1 MVIFDY
7 HDKNMLIIAII
18 LVCIA
23 HFVRTLRWELFVKT
37 YEKPNTKNLLKSLS
51 IGYFINSFIPFKAG
65 DLVRAWISG
74 RKMKNGRGFALA
86 TVIVDR
92 YLDILVVGILFAL
105 FSRFDFGNADSVQFY
120 MLLAGG
126 VLVITLFVYI
136 LRGRVKKI
144 LKSMSAVF
152 NVSIEIR
159 LLRFFWSL
167 IWSFKDIFK
176 KISKT
181 RLVLETLGMW
191 ILYLASYYCF
201 AAFLSGNGSNID
213 WLDVFCMLFAKNS
226 IHVGSLGAITVTR
239 GMLNSQMIWTGIY
252 LFAPIVILF
261 VISLCLK
268 SKDNIIVNSE
278 DEYLNL
284 IPQLDEGERLN
295 FLETYFSN
303 ERREYI
309 DSYLKINQNILII
322 RDYSA
327 GSNATTMLCMN
338 NGKNFFR
345 KYAFGADGDKLYQ
358 QIEWLQK
365 FKDIIPLPQILQYQ
379 KQDNFCYYDMSY
391 DSSAV
396 GLFDYAHSMPKENAW
411 KFIRKATEC
420 LENSLYK
427 VNQRSADK
435 ATIDEYIKSKV
446 NKNVDKIMN
455 AKYLKRLM
463 EYDEIIINGR
473 RFHNLPYYLRYLKED
488 HLYDIFKNDIY
499 SEIHGDLT
507 IENIIC
513 TRNAEGE
520 DDFYIIDPNTGNVH
534 DSSNLD
540 YGKLLQSIHG
550 GYEFLMAT
558 KNVSLEKNHIN
569 FVFTKSEAYTY
580 LYNMLDKYMRENFTK
595 ERVKSIYYHEI
606 IHWLRLMPYK
616 IEKNGKRVLLFYAG
630 MLMVINDV
638 ISNFEE
644 EK

>member
-1 MVIFDY
+1 
-7 HDKNMLIIAII
+7 MLIIAIV
-18 LVCIA
+18 LVCLA
-23 HFVRTLRWELFVKT
+23 HFIRTLRWELFVKT
-37 YEKPNTKNLLKSLS
+37 YEKPNTKNLLQSLS

-92 YLDILVVGILFAL
+92 YLDILVVGILFAI
-105 FSRFDFGNADSVQFY
+105 FSAFNLDSADSVWFY
-120 MLLAGG
+120 MFLAVG
-126 VLVITLFVYI
+126 VLAVTLLVYI
-136 LRGRVKKI
+136 LRGYVKKI
-144 LKSMSAVF
+144 LKNIAGIF
-152 NVSIEIR
+152 NARIEIR

-181 RLVLETLGMW
+181 QLLLETLGMW
-191 ILYLASYYCF
+191 ILYLTSYYCF
-201 AAFLSGNGSNID
+201 AAFLSHQGSNMN
-213 WLDVFCMLFAKNS
+213 WLDVFYMLFTKNS
-226 IHVGSLGAITVTR
+226 IHVGSLGAITVTQ
-239 GMLNSQMIWTGIY
+239 GMLNTQMIWTGIY

-268 SKDNIIVNSE
+268 SKNDGSVDSE
-278 DEYLNL
+278 ESYLNL
-284 IPQLDEGERLN
+284 IPQLDEDERRN

-309 DSYLKINQNILII
+309 ESYLKINQNILII

-358 QIEWLQK
+358 QIEWLQR
-365 FKDIIPLPQILQYQ
+365 FKDIIPLPDIMQYQ
-379 KQDNFCYYDMSY
+379 KQDNFCYYDMPY
-391 DSSAV
+391 DSQAV

-411 KFIRKATEC
+411 KFIKKATEC

-427 VNQRSADK
+427 VNQRPADK

-446 NKNVDKIMN
+446 NKNLDKIMN

-473 RFHNLPYYLRYLKED
+473 SFHNLPYYLPYLSEE
-488 HLYDIFKNDIY
+488 HLYDIFKNDTY

-513 TRNAEGE
+513 TRNADGD

-558 KNVSLEKNHIN
+558 KNVSIERNRIN

-580 LYNMLDKYMRENFTK
+580 LYDMLDKYMREHFEE

-630 MLMVINDV
+630 MLMVMYDV
-638 ISNFEE
+638 VNNFEE

>member
-1 MVIFDY
+1 MILV
-7 HDKNMLIIAII
+7 LAII

-23 HFVRTLRWELFVKT
+23 HVMITLRWELFVKT
-37 YEKPNTKNLLKSLS
+37 YEKPNTKNLLQSLS

-92 YLDILVVGILFAL
+92 YLDILVVGILFAI
-105 FSRFDFGNADSVQFY
+105 FSAFNLDSADSVWFY
-120 MLLAGG
+120 MFLAVSVLAVTLL
-126 VLVITLFVYI
+126 VYI
-136 LRGRVKKI
+136 LRGYVKKI
-144 LKSMSAVF
+144 LKNIAGIF
-152 NVSIEIR
+152 NAGIEIR

-181 RLVLETLGMW
+181 RLLLETLGMW
-191 ILYLASYYCF
+191 ILYLVSYYCF
-201 AAFLSGNGSNID
+201 AAFLSHQGSNVN
-213 WLDVFCMLFAKNS
+213 WLDVFYMLFTKNS
-226 IHVGSLGAITVTR
+226 IHVGSLGAITFTQ
-239 GMLNSQMIWTGIY
+239 GMMNAQMIWTGIY

-268 SKDNIIVNSE
+268 SKDDETLDSE
-278 DEYLNL
+278 EEYLNL
-284 IPQLDEGERLN
+284 IPQLDENERLN

-309 DSYLKINQNILII
+309 ESYLKINQNILII

-338 NGKNFFR
+338 NEKNFFR

-358 QIEWLQK
+358 QIEWLQR
-365 FKDIIPLPQILQYQ
+365 FKDIIPLPDIMQYQ
-379 KQDNFCYYDMSY
+379 KQDNFCYYDMPY
-391 DSSAV
+391 DSQAV

-411 KFIRKATEC
+411 KFIKKATEC

-427 VNQRSADK
+427 VNQRPADK

-446 NKNVDKIMN
+446 NKNLDKIMN

-473 RFHNLPYYLRYLKED
+473 SFHNLPYYLPYLSEE
-488 HLYDIFKNDIY
+488 HLYDIFKNDTY

-513 TRNAEGE
+513 TRNADGD

-558 KNVSLEKNHIN
+558 KNVSIERNRIN

-580 LYNMLDKYMRENFTK
+580 LYDMLDKYMREHFEE

-616 IEKNGKRVLLFYAG
+616 IEKNGKRVLLFYVG
-630 MLMVINDV
+630 MLMVMNDV
-638 ISNFEE
+638 INNFEE

>member
-1 MVIFDY
+1 
-7 HDKNMLIIAII
+7 MLIIAIV
-18 LVCIA
+18 LVCLA
-23 HFVRTLRWELFVKT
+23 HFIRTLRWELFVKT
-37 YEKPNTKNLLKSLS
+37 YEKPNTKNLLQSLS

-92 YLDILVVGILFAL
+92 YLDILVVGILFAI
-105 FSRFDFGNADSVQFY
+105 FSAFNLDSADSVWFY
-120 MLLAGG
+120 MFLAVG
-126 VLVITLFVYI
+126 VLAVTLLVYI
-136 LRGRVKKI
+136 LRGYVKRI
-144 LKSMSAVF
+144 LKNIAGIF
-152 NVSIEIR
+152 NAGIEIR

-181 RLVLETLGMW
+181 RLLLETLGMW

-201 AAFLSGNGSNID
+201 AAFLSKQGSNVN
-213 WLDVFCMLFAKNS
+213 WLDVFYMLFTKNS
-226 IHVGSLGAITVTR
+226 IHVGSLGAITVTQ
-239 GMLNSQMIWTGIY
+239 GMMNAQMIWTGIY

-261 VISLCLK
+261 AISLCLH
-268 SKDNIIVNSE
+268 SKEDEIVDSE
-278 DEYLNL
+278 EEYLNL
-284 IPQLDEGERLN
+284 IPQLDEHERLN

-309 DSYLKINQNILII
+309 ESYLKINQNILII

-358 QIEWLQK
+358 QIEWLQR
-365 FKDIIPLPQILQYQ
+365 FKDIIPLPDIMQYQ
-379 KQDNFCYYDMSY
+379 KKDNFCYYDMPY
-391 DSSAV
+391 DSQAV

-411 KFIRKATEC
+411 KFIKKATEC

-427 VNQRSADK
+427 VNQRTADK

-446 NKNVDKIMN
+446 NKNLDKIMN

-473 RFHNLPYYLRYLKED
+473 SFHNLPYYLPYLSEE
-488 HLYDIFKNDIY
+488 HLYDIFKNDTY

-513 TRNAEGE
+513 TRNADGD

-558 KNVSLEKNHIN
+558 KNVSIERNRIN

-580 LYNMLDKYMRENFTK
+580 LYDMLDKYMREHFEE

-630 MLMVINDV
+630 MLMVMYDV
-638 ISNFEE
+638 VNNFEE

>member
-1 MVIFDY
+1 
-7 HDKNMLIIAII
+7 MLIIAIA
-18 LVCIA
+18 LVCLA
-23 HFVRTLRWELFVKT
+23 HFIRTLRWELFVKT
-37 YEKPNTKNLLKSLS
+37 YEKPNTKNLLQSLS

-92 YLDILVVGILFAL
+92 YLDILVVGILFAI
-105 FSRFDFGNADSVQFY
+105 FSAFNLDSADSVWFY
-120 MLLAGG
+120 MFLAVSVLAVTLL
-126 VLVITLFVYI
+126 VYI
-136 LRGRVKKI
+136 LRGYVKKI
-144 LKSMSAVF
+144 LKNIAGIF
-152 NVSIEIR
+152 NAGIEIR

-181 RLVLETLGMW
+181 RLLLETLGMW
-191 ILYLASYYCF
+191 ILYLVSYYCF
-201 AAFLSGNGSNID
+201 AAFLSHQGSNVN
-213 WLDVFCMLFAKNS
+213 WLDVFYMLFTKNS
-226 IHVGSLGAITVTR
+226 IHVGSLGAITFTQ
-239 GMLNSQMIWTGIY
+239 GMMNAQMIWTGIY

-268 SKDNIIVNSE
+268 SKDDETLDSE
-278 DEYLNL
+278 EEYLNL
-284 IPQLDEGERLN
+284 IPQLDENERLN

-309 DSYLKINQNILII
+309 ESYLKINQNILII

-338 NGKNFFR
+338 NEKNFFR

-358 QIEWLQK
+358 QIEWLQR
-365 FKDIIPLPQILQYQ
+365 FKDIIPLPDIMQYQ
-379 KQDNFCYYDMSY
+379 KQDNFCYYDMPY
-391 DSSAV
+391 DSQAV

-411 KFIRKATEC
+411 KFIKKATEC

-427 VNQRSADK
+427 VNQRPADK

-446 NKNVDKIMN
+446 NKNLDKIMN

-473 RFHNLPYYLRYLKED
+473 SFHNLPYYLPYLSEE
-488 HLYDIFKNDIY
+488 HLYDIFKNDTY

-513 TRNAEGE
+513 TRNADGD

-558 KNVSLEKNHIN
+558 KNVSIERNRIN

-580 LYNMLDKYMRENFTK
+580 LYDMLDKYMREHFEE

-630 MLMVINDV
+630 MLMVMNDV
-638 ISNFEE
+638 INNFEE

>member
-1 MVIFDY
+1 
-7 HDKNMLIIAII
+7 MLIIAIV
-18 LVCIA
+18 LVCLA
-23 HFVRTLRWELFVKT
+23 HFIRTLRWELFVKT
-37 YEKPNTKNLLKSLS
+37 YEKPNTKNLLQSLS

-92 YLDILVVGILFAL
+92 YLDILVVGILFAI
-105 FSRFDFGNADSVQFY
+105 FSAFNLDSADSVWFY
-120 MLLAGG
+120 MFLAVG
-126 VLVITLFVYI
+126 VLAVTVLVYI
-136 LRGRVKKI
+136 LRGYVKRI
-144 LKSMSAVF
+144 LKNIAGIF
-152 NVSIEIR
+152 NAGIEIR

-181 RLVLETLGMW
+181 RLLLETLGMW

-201 AAFLSGNGSNID
+201 AAFLSHQGSNVN
-213 WLDVFCMLFAKNS
+213 WLDVFYMLFTKNS
-226 IHVGSLGAITVTR
+226 IHVGSLGAITFTQ
-239 GMLNSQMIWTGIY
+239 GMMNAQMIWTGIY

-268 SKDNIIVNSE
+268 SKDDETLDSE
-278 DEYLNL
+278 EEYLNL
-284 IPQLDEGERLN
+284 IPQLDENERLN

-309 DSYLKINQNILII
+309 ESYLKINQNILII

-358 QIEWLQK
+358 QIEWLQR
-365 FKDIIPLPQILQYQ
+365 FKDIIPLPDIMQYQ
-379 KQDNFCYYDMSY
+379 KQDNFCYYDMPY
-391 DSSAV
+391 DSQAV

-411 KFIRKATEC
+411 KFIKKATEC

-427 VNQRSADK
+427 VNQRPADK

-446 NKNVDKIMN
+446 NKNLDKIMN

-463 EYDEIIINGR
+463 EYDKIIINGR
-473 RFHNLPYYLRYLKED
+473 SFHNLPYYLPYLSEE
-488 HLYDIFKNDIY
+488 HLYDIFKNDTY

-513 TRNAEGE
+513 TRNADGE
-520 DDFYIIDPNTGNVH
+520 DDFYIIDPNTGNIH

-558 KNVSLEKNHIN
+558 KNVSIEKNRIN

-580 LYNMLDKYMRENFTK
+580 LYDMLDKYMREHFEE

-630 MLMVINDV
+630 MLMVMYDV
-638 ISNFEE
+638 VNNFEE

>member
-1 MVIFDY
+1 M
-7 HDKNMLIIAII
+7 KRQEKGKMLIIAIV
-18 LVCIA
+18 LVCLA
-23 HFVRTLRWELFVKT
+23 HFIRTLRWELFVKT
-37 YEKPNTKNLLKSLS
+37 YEKPNTKNLLQSLS

-92 YLDILVVGILFAL
+92 YLDILVVGILFAI
-105 FSRFDFGNADSVQFY
+105 FSAFNLDSADSVWFY
-120 MLLAGG
+120 MFLAVG
-126 VLVITLFVYI
+126 VLAVTLLVYI
-136 LRGRVKKI
+136 LRGYVKKI
-144 LKSMSAVF
+144 LKNIAGIF
-152 NVSIEIR
+152 NARIEIR

-181 RLVLETLGMW
+181 QLLLETLGMW
-191 ILYLASYYCF
+191 ILYLTSYYCF
-201 AAFLSGNGSNID
+201 AAFLSHQGSNMN
-213 WLDVFCMLFAKNS
+213 WLDVFYMLFTKNS
-226 IHVGSLGAITVTR
+226 IHVGSLGAITVTQ
-239 GMLNSQMIWTGIY
+239 GMLNTQMIWTGIY

-268 SKDNIIVNSE
+268 SKNDGSVDSE
-278 DEYLNL
+278 ESYLNL
-284 IPQLDEGERLN
+284 IPQLDEDERRN

-309 DSYLKINQNILII
+309 ESYLKINQNILII

-358 QIEWLQK
+358 QIEWLQR
-365 FKDIIPLPQILQYQ
+365 FKDIIPLPDIMQYQ
-379 KQDNFCYYDMSY
+379 KQDTFCYYDMPY
-391 DSSAV
+391 DSQAV

-411 KFIRKATEC
+411 KFIKKATEC

-427 VNQRSADK
+427 VNQRPADK

-446 NKNVDKIMN
+446 NKNLDKIMN

-473 RFHNLPYYLRYLKED
+473 SFHNLPYYLPYLSEE
-488 HLYDIFKNDIY
+488 HLYDIFKNDTY

-513 TRNAEGE
+513 TRNADGD

-558 KNVSLEKNHIN
+558 KNVSIERNRIN

-580 LYNMLDKYMRENFTK
+580 LYDMLDKYMREHFEE

-630 MLMVINDV
+630 MLMVMYDV
-638 ISNFEE
+638 VNNFEE

>member
-1 MVIFDY
+1 
-7 HDKNMLIIAII
+7 MLIIAIV
-18 LVCIA
+18 LVCLA
-23 HFVRTLRWELFVKT
+23 HFIRTLRWELFVKT
-37 YEKPNTKNLLKSLS
+37 YEKPNTKNLLQSLS

-92 YLDILVVGILFAL
+92 YLDILVVGILFAI
-105 FSRFDFGNADSVQFY
+105 FSAFNLDSADSVWFY
-120 MLLAGG
+120 MFLAVG
-126 VLVITLFVYI
+126 VLAVTLLVYI
-136 LRGRVKKI
+136 LRGYVKRI
-144 LKSMSAVF
+144 LKNIAGIF
-152 NVSIEIR
+152 NAGIEIR

-181 RLVLETLGMW
+181 RLLLETLGMW

-201 AAFLSGNGSNID
+201 AAFLSHQGSNVN
-213 WLDVFCMLFAKNS
+213 WLDVFYMLFTKNS
-226 IHVGSLGAITVTR
+226 IHVGSLGAITVTQ
-239 GMLNSQMIWTGIY
+239 GMMNVQMIWTGIY

-268 SKDNIIVNSE
+268 SKDDETLDSE
-278 DEYLNL
+278 EEYLNL
-284 IPQLDEGERLN
+284 IPQLDENERLN

-309 DSYLKINQNILII
+309 ESYLKINQNILII

-358 QIEWLQK
+358 QIEWLQR
-365 FKDIIPLPQILQYQ
+365 FKDIIPLPDIMQYQ
-379 KQDNFCYYDMSY
+379 KQDNFCYYDMPY
-391 DSSAV
+391 DSQAV

-411 KFIRKATEC
+411 KFIKKATEC

-427 VNQRSADK
+427 VNQRPADK

-446 NKNVDKIMN
+446 NKNLDKIMN

-473 RFHNLPYYLRYLKED
+473 SFHNLPYYLPYLSEE
-488 HLYDIFKNDIY
+488 HLYDIFKNDTY

-513 TRNAEGE
+513 TRNADGD

-558 KNVSLEKNHIN
+558 KNVSIEKNHIN
-569 FVFTKSEAYTY
+569 FVFTKSESYTY
-580 LYNMLDKYMRENFTK
+580 LYSMLDEYMREHFTQ

-630 MLMVINDV
+630 MLMVMNDV
-638 ISNFEE
+638 INNFEE

>member
-1 MVIFDY
+1 
-7 HDKNMLIIAII
+7 MLIIAIV
-18 LVCIA
+18 LVCLA
-23 HFVRTLRWELFVKT
+23 HFIRTLRWELFVKT
-37 YEKPNTKNLLKSLS
+37 YEKPNTKNLLQSLS

-92 YLDILVVGILFAL
+92 YLDILVVGILFAI
-105 FSRFDFGNADSVQFY
+105 FSAFNLESADSVWFY
-120 MLLAGG
+120 MFLAVG
-126 VLVITLFVYI
+126 VLAVTLLVYI
-136 LRGRVKKI
+136 LRGYVKRV
-144 LKSMSAVF
+144 LKNIAAIF
-152 NVSIEIR
+152 NAGIEIR

-181 RLVLETLGMW
+181 RLLLETLGMW

-201 AAFLSGNGSNID
+201 AAFLSHQGSNVN
-213 WLDVFCMLFAKNS
+213 WLDVFYMLFTKNS
-226 IHVGSLGAITVTR
+226 IHVGSLGAITFTQ
-239 GMLNSQMIWTGIY
+239 GMMNAQMIWTGIY

-268 SKDNIIVNSE
+268 SKDDETLDSE
-278 DEYLNL
+278 EEYLNL
-284 IPQLDEGERLN
+284 IPQLDENERLN

-309 DSYLKINQNILII
+309 ESYLKINQNILII

-358 QIEWLQK
+358 QIEWLQR
-365 FKDIIPLPQILQYQ
+365 FKDIIPLPDIMQYQ
-379 KQDNFCYYDMSY
+379 KQDNFCYYDMPY
-391 DSSAV
+391 DSQAV

-411 KFIRKATEC
+411 KFIKKATEC

-427 VNQRSADK
+427 VNQRPADK

-446 NKNVDKIMN
+446 NKNLDKIMN

-473 RFHNLPYYLRYLKED
+473 SFHNLPYYLPYLSEE
-488 HLYDIFKNDIY
+488 HLYDIFKNDTY

-513 TRNAEGE
+513 TRNADGD

-558 KNVSLEKNHIN
+558 KNVSIERNRIN

-580 LYNMLDKYMRENFTK
+580 LYDMLDKYMREHFEE

-630 MLMVINDV
+630 MLMVMNDV
-638 ISNFEE
+638 VNNFEE

>member
-1 MVIFDY
+1 M
-7 HDKNMLIIAII
+7 KRQEKGKMLIIAIV
-18 LVCIA
+18 LVCLA
-23 HFVRTLRWELFVKT
+23 HFIRTLRWELFVKT
-37 YEKPNTKNLLKSLS
+37 YEKPNTKNLLQSLS

-92 YLDILVVGILFAL
+92 YLDILVVGILFAI
-105 FSRFDFGNADSVQFY
+105 FSAFNLDSADSVWFY
-120 MLLAGG
+120 MFLAVG
-126 VLVITLFVYI
+126 VLAVTVLVYI
-136 LRGRVKKI
+136 LRGYVKRI
-144 LKSMSAVF
+144 LKNIAGIF
-152 NVSIEIR
+152 NAGIEIR

-181 RLVLETLGMW
+181 RLLLETLGMW

-201 AAFLSGNGSNID
+201 AAFLSHQGSNVN
-213 WLDVFCMLFAKNS
+213 WLDVFYMLFTKNS
-226 IHVGSLGAITVTR
+226 IHVGSLVAITFTQ
-239 GMLNSQMIWTGIY
+239 GMMNAQMIWTGIY

-268 SKDNIIVNSE
+268 SKDDETLDSE
-278 DEYLNL
+278 EEYLNL
-284 IPQLDEGERLN
+284 IPQLDENERLN

-309 DSYLKINQNILII
+309 ESYLKINQNILII

-358 QIEWLQK
+358 QIEWLQR
-365 FKDIIPLPQILQYQ
+365 FKDIIPLPDIMQYQ
-379 KQDNFCYYDMSY
+379 KQDNFCYYDMPY
-391 DSSAV
+391 DSQAV

-411 KFIRKATEC
+411 KFIKKATEC

-427 VNQRSADK
+427 VNQRPADK

-446 NKNVDKIMN
+446 NKNLDKIMN

-473 RFHNLPYYLRYLKED
+473 SFHNLPYYLPYLSEE
-488 HLYDIFKNDIY
+488 HLYDIFKNDTY

-513 TRNAEGE
+513 TRNADGD

-558 KNVSLEKNHIN
+558 KNVSIERNRIN

-580 LYNMLDKYMRENFTK
+580 LYDMLDKYMREHFEE

-630 MLMVINDV
+630 MLMVMYDV
-638 ISNFEE
+638 VNNFEE

>member
-1 MVIFDY
+1 MS
-7 HDKNMLIIAII
+7 IIAII
-18 LVCIA
+18 LICLA
-23 HFVRTLRWELFVKT
+23 HYMRTLRWKLFVKT
-37 YEKPNTKNLLKSLS
+37 YEKPNIKNLLQSLS

-86 TVIVDR
+86 TVIIDR
-92 YLDILVVGILFAL
+92 YLDILVVGVLFAI
-105 FSRFDFGNADSVQFY
+105 FSAFNLDSNDSARFYIF
-120 MLLAGG
+120 LAVG
-126 VLVITLFVYI
+126 VLAVTLLVYI
-136 LRGRVKKI
+136 LRGYVKKI
-144 LKSMSAVF
+144 LKNIAGIF
-152 NVSIEIR
+152 NARIEIR

-167 IWSFKDIFK
+167 IWSFKDIVK

-181 RLVLETLGMW
+181 LLLLETLGMW

-201 AAFLSGNGSNID
+201 AAFLSKQGSNVN
-213 WLDVFCMLFAKNS
+213 WLDVFYMLFTKNS
-226 IHVGSLGAITVTR
+226 IHVGSLGAITVTQ
-239 GMLNSQMIWTGIY
+239 GMMNAQMIWTGIY

-261 VISLCLK
+261 AISLCLH
-268 SKDNIIVNSE
+268 SKEDEIVDSE
-278 DEYLNL
+278 EEYLNL
-284 IPQLDEGERLN
+284 IPQLDEHERLN

-309 DSYLKINQNILII
+309 ENYLKINQNILII

-358 QIEWLQK
+358 QIEWLQR
-365 FKDIIPLPQILQYQ
+365 FKDIIPLPDIMQYQ
-379 KQDNFCYYDMSY
+379 KQDNFCYYDMPY
-391 DSSAV
+391 DSQAV

-411 KFIRKATEC
+411 KFIKKATEC

-427 VNQRSADK
+427 VNQRPADK

-446 NKNVDKIMN
+446 NKNLDKIMN

-473 RFHNLPYYLRYLKED
+473 SFHNLPYYLQYLSEE
-488 HLYDIFKNDIY
+488 HLYDIFKNDTY

-513 TRNAEGE
+513 TRNADGE

-558 KNVSLEKNHIN
+558 KNVSIEKNRIN

-580 LYNMLDKYMRENFTK
+580 LYDMLDKYMRGNFEE

-630 MLMVINDV
+630 MLMVMYDV
-638 ISNFEE
+638 VNNFEE

>member
-1 MVIFDY
+1 
-7 HDKNMLIIAII
+7 MLIIAII

-37 YEKPNTKNLLKSLS
+37 YEKPNTKELLKSLS
-51 IGYFINSFIPFKAG
+51 IGYFINSFVPFKAG

-105 FSRFDFGNADSVQFY
+105 FSLFDFGNADSVKFY
-120 MLLAGG
+120 MFLAGA

-136 LRGRVKKI
+136 LRGCVKKI
-144 LKSMSAVF
+144 LKSLAAVF

-181 RLVLETLGMW
+181 RLLLETLGMW

-201 AAFLSGNGSNID
+201 AAFLSGNGSNIH

-365 FKDIIPLPQILQYQ
+365 FKDIIPLPQILKYQ
-379 KQDNFCYYDMSY
+379 KQDNFCYYDMPY

-411 KFIRKATEC
+411 KFIKKATEC

-427 VNQRSADK
+427 VNQRPADK
-435 ATIDEYIKSKV
+435 TTIDEYIKSKV
-446 NKNVDKIMN
+446 NKNLDKIMN

-473 RFHNLPYYLRYLKED
+473 SFHNLPYYLPYLSEE
-488 HLYDIFKNDIY
+488 HLYDIFKNDTY

-513 TRNAEGE
+513 TRNADGD

-558 KNVSLEKNHIN
+558 KNVSIERNRIN

-580 LYNMLDKYMRENFTK
+580 LYDMLDKYMREHFEE

-630 MLMVINDV
+630 MLMVMYDV
-638 ISNFEE
+638 VNNFEE

>member
-1 MVIFDY
+1 MILV
-7 HDKNMLIIAII
+7 LAII
-18 LVCIA
+18 LICIA
-23 HFVRTLRWELFVKT
+23 HVMRMLRWELFVKT
-37 YEKPNTKNLLKSLS
+37 YEKPNTKNLLQSLS

-92 YLDILVVGILFAL
+92 YLDILVVGILFAI
-105 FSRFDFGNADSVQFY
+105 FSAFNLDSADSVWFY
-120 MLLAGG
+120 MFLAVG
-126 VLVITLFVYI
+126 VLAVTLLVYI
-136 LRGRVKKI
+136 LRGYVKRI
-144 LKSMSAVF
+144 LKNIAGIF
-152 NVSIEIR
+152 NAGIEIR

-181 RLVLETLGMW
+181 RLLLETLGMW

-201 AAFLSGNGSNID
+201 AAFLSHQGSNVN
-213 WLDVFCMLFAKNS
+213 WLDVFYMLFTKNS
-226 IHVGSLGAITVTR
+226 IHVGSLGAITFTQ
-239 GMLNSQMIWTGIY
+239 GMMNAQMIWTGIY

-268 SKDNIIVNSE
+268 SKDDETLDSE
-278 DEYLNL
+278 EEYLNL
-284 IPQLDEGERLN
+284 IPQLDENERLN

-309 DSYLKINQNILII
+309 ESYLKINQNILII

-358 QIEWLQK
+358 QIEWLQR
-365 FKDIIPLPQILQYQ
+365 FKDIIPLPDIMQYQ
-379 KQDNFCYYDMSY
+379 KQDNFCYYDMPY
-391 DSSAV
+391 DSQAV

-411 KFIRKATEC
+411 KFIKKATEC

-427 VNQRSADK
+427 VNQRLADK

-446 NKNVDKIMN
+446 NKNLDKIMN

-473 RFHNLPYYLRYLKED
+473 SFHNLPYYLPYLSEG
-488 HLYDIFKNDIY
+488 HLYDIFKNDTY

-513 TRNAEGE
+513 TRNADGD

-558 KNVSLEKNHIN
+558 KNVSIERNRIN

-580 LYNMLDKYMRENFTK
+580 LYDMLDKYMREHFEE

-630 MLMVINDV
+630 MLMVMNDV
-638 ISNFEE
+638 VNNFEE

>member
-1 MVIFDY
+1 M
-7 HDKNMLIIAII
+7 KRQEKGKMLIIAIV
-18 LVCIA
+18 LVCLA
-23 HFVRTLRWELFVKT
+23 HFIRTLRWELFVKT
-37 YEKPNTKNLLKSLS
+37 YEKPNTKNLLQSLS

-92 YLDILVVGILFAL
+92 YLDILVVGILFAI
-105 FSRFDFGNADSVQFY
+105 FSAFNLDSADSVWFY
-120 MLLAGG
+120 MFLAVG
-126 VLVITLFVYI
+126 VLAVTLLVYI
-136 LRGRVKKI
+136 LRGYVKKI
-144 LKSMSAVF
+144 LKNIAGIF
-152 NVSIEIR
+152 NARIEIR

-181 RLVLETLGMW
+181 RLLLETLGMW
-191 ILYLASYYCF
+191 ILYLTSYYCF
-201 AAFLSGNGSNID
+201 AAFLSHQGSNMN
-213 WLDVFCMLFAKNS
+213 WLDVFYMLFTKNS
-226 IHVGSLGAITVTR
+226 IHVGSLGAITVTQ
-239 GMLNSQMIWTGIY
+239 GMLNTQMIWTGIY

-268 SKDNIIVNSE
+268 SKNDGSVDSE
-278 DEYLNL
+278 ESYLNL
-284 IPQLDEGERLN
+284 IPQLDEDERRN

-309 DSYLKINQNILII
+309 ESYLKINQNILII

-358 QIEWLQK
+358 QIEWLQR
-365 FKDIIPLPQILQYQ
+365 FKDIIPLPDIMQYQ
-379 KQDNFCYYDMSY
+379 KQDTFCYYDMPY
-391 DSSAV
+391 DSQAV

-411 KFIRKATEC
+411 KFIKKATEC

-427 VNQRSADK
+427 VNQRPADK

-446 NKNVDKIMN
+446 NKNLDKIMN

-473 RFHNLPYYLRYLKED
+473 SFHNLPYYLPYLSEE
-488 HLYDIFKNDIY
+488 HLYDIFKNDTY

-513 TRNAEGE
+513 TRNADGD

-558 KNVSLEKNHIN
+558 KNVSIERNRIN

-580 LYNMLDKYMRENFTK
+580 LYDMLDKYMREHFEE

-606 IHWLRLMPYK
+606 IHWLRLMPY
-616 IEKNGKRVLLFYAG
+616 
-630 MLMVINDV
+630 
-638 ISNFEE
+638 
-644 EK
+644 

>member
-1 MVIFDY
+1 M
-7 HDKNMLIIAII
+7 KRQEKGKMLIIAIV
-18 LVCIA
+18 LVCLA
-23 HFVRTLRWELFVKT
+23 HFIRTLRWELFVKT
-37 YEKPNTKNLLKSLS
+37 YEKPNTKNLLQSLS

-92 YLDILVVGILFAL
+92 YLDILVVGILFAI
-105 FSRFDFGNADSVQFY
+105 FSAFNLDSADSVWFY
-120 MLLAGG
+120 MFLAVG
-126 VLVITLFVYI
+126 VLAVTVLVYI
-136 LRGRVKKI
+136 LRGYVKRI
-144 LKSMSAVF
+144 LKNIAGIF
-152 NVSIEIR
+152 NAGIEIR

-181 RLVLETLGMW
+181 RLLLETLGMW

-201 AAFLSGNGSNID
+201 AAFLSHQGSNVN
-213 WLDVFCMLFAKNS
+213 WLDVFYMLFTKNS
-226 IHVGSLGAITVTR
+226 IHVGSLGAITFTQ
-239 GMLNSQMIWTGIY
+239 GMMNAQMIWTGIY

-268 SKDNIIVNSE
+268 SKDDETLDSE
-278 DEYLNL
+278 EEYLNL
-284 IPQLDEGERLN
+284 IPQLDENERLN

-309 DSYLKINQNILII
+309 ESYLKINQNILII

-358 QIEWLQK
+358 QIEWLQR
-365 FKDIIPLPQILQYQ
+365 FKDIIPLPDIMQYQ
-379 KQDNFCYYDMSY
+379 KQDNFCYYDMPY
-391 DSSAV
+391 DSQAV

-411 KFIRKATEC
+411 KFIKKATEC

-427 VNQRSADK
+427 VNQRPADK

-446 NKNVDKIMN
+446 NKNLDKIMN

-463 EYDEIIINGR
+463 EYDKIIINGR
-473 RFHNLPYYLRYLKED
+473 SFHNLQYYLPYLSEE
-488 HLYDIFKNDIY
+488 HLYDIFKNDTY

-513 TRNAEGE
+513 TRNADGE
-520 DDFYIIDPNTGNVH
+520 DDFYIIDPNTGNIH

-558 KNVSLEKNHIN
+558 KNVSIEKNRIN

-580 LYNMLDKYMRENFTK
+580 LYDMLDKYMRENFEE

-630 MLMVINDV
+630 MLMVMYDV
-638 ISNFEE
+638 VNNFEE

>member
-1 MVIFDY
+1 
-7 HDKNMLIIAII
+7 MLIIAIV
-18 LVCIA
+18 LVCLA
-23 HFVRTLRWELFVKT
+23 HFIRTLRWELFVKT
-37 YEKPNTKNLLKSLS
+37 YEKPNTKNLLQSLS

-92 YLDILVVGILFAL
+92 YLDILVVGILFAI
-105 FSRFDFGNADSVQFY
+105 FSAFNLDSADSVWFY
-120 MLLAGG
+120 MFLAVG
-126 VLVITLFVYI
+126 VLAVTLLVYI
-136 LRGRVKKI
+136 LRGYVKRI
-144 LKSMSAVF
+144 LKNIAGIF
-152 NVSIEIR
+152 NAGIEIR

-181 RLVLETLGMW
+181 RLLLETLGMW

-201 AAFLSGNGSNID
+201 AAFLSHQGSNVN
-213 WLDVFCMLFAKNS
+213 WLDVFYMLFTKNS
-226 IHVGSLGAITVTR
+226 IHVGSLGAITVTQ
-239 GMLNSQMIWTGIY
+239 GMMNVQMIWTGIY

-268 SKDNIIVNSE
+268 SKDDETLDSE
-278 DEYLNL
+278 EEDLNL
-284 IPQLDEGERLN
+284 IPQLDENERLN

-309 DSYLKINQNILII
+309 ESYLKINQNILII

-358 QIEWLQK
+358 QIEWLQR
-365 FKDIIPLPQILQYQ
+365 FKDIIPLPDIMQYQ
-379 KQDNFCYYDMSY
+379 KQDNFCYYDMPY
-391 DSSAV
+391 DSQAV

-411 KFIRKATEC
+411 KFIKKATEC

-427 VNQRSADK
+427 VNQRPADK

-446 NKNVDKIMN
+446 NKNLDKIMN

-473 RFHNLPYYLRYLKED
+473 SFHNLPYYLPYLSEE
-488 HLYDIFKNDIY
+488 HLYDIFKNDTY

-513 TRNAEGE
+513 TRNADGD

-558 KNVSLEKNHIN
+558 KNVSIERNRIN

-580 LYNMLDKYMRENFTK
+580 LYDMLDKYMREHFEE

-630 MLMVINDV
+630 MLMVMYDV
-638 ISNFEE
+638 VNNFEE

>member
-1 MVIFDY
+1 MILV
-7 HDKNMLIIAII
+7 LAII
-18 LVCIA
+18 LICIA
-23 HFVRTLRWELFVKT
+23 HVMRMLRWELFVKT
-37 YEKPNTKNLLKSLS
+37 YEKPNTKNLLQSLS

-92 YLDILVVGILFAL
+92 YLDILVVGILFAI
-105 FSRFDFGNADSVQFY
+105 FSAFNLDSADSVWFY
-120 MLLAGG
+120 MFLAVG
-126 VLVITLFVYI
+126 VLAVTLLVYI
-136 LRGRVKKI
+136 LRGYVKRI
-144 LKSMSAVF
+144 LKNIAGIF
-152 NVSIEIR
+152 NAGIEIR

-181 RLVLETLGMW
+181 RLLLETLGMW

-201 AAFLSGNGSNID
+201 AAFLSHQGSNVN
-213 WLDVFCMLFAKNS
+213 WLDVFYMLFTKNS
-226 IHVGSLGAITVTR
+226 IHVGSLGAITVTQ
-239 GMLNSQMIWTGIY
+239 GMLNTQMIWTGIY

-268 SKDNIIVNSE
+268 SKNDGSVDSE
-278 DEYLNL
+278 ESYLNL
-284 IPQLDEGERLN
+284 IPQLDEDERRN

-309 DSYLKINQNILII
+309 ESYLKINQNILII

-358 QIEWLQK
+358 QIEWLQR
-365 FKDIIPLPQILQYQ
+365 FKDIIPLPDIMQYQ
-379 KQDNFCYYDMSY
+379 KKDNFCYYDMPY
-391 DSSAV
+391 DSQAV

-411 KFIRKATEC
+411 KFIKKATEC

-427 VNQRSADK
+427 VNQRPADK

-446 NKNVDKIMN
+446 NKNLDKIMN

-473 RFHNLPYYLRYLKED
+473 SFHNLPYYFPYLSEE
-488 HLYDIFKNDIY
+488 HLYDIFKNDTY

-513 TRNAEGE
+513 TRNADGE

-558 KNVSLEKNHIN
+558 KNVSIEKNHIN
-569 FVFTKSEAYTY
+569 FVFTKSESYTY
-580 LYNMLDKYMRENFTK
+580 LYSMLDEYMREHFTQ

-630 MLMVINDV
+630 MLMVMNDV
-638 ISNFEE
+638 INNFEE

>member
-1 MVIFDY
+1 
-7 HDKNMLIIAII
+7 MLIIAIV
-18 LVCIA
+18 LVCLA
-23 HFVRTLRWELFVKT
+23 HFIRTLRWELFVKT
-37 YEKPNTKNLLKSLS
+37 YEKPNTKNLLQSLS

-92 YLDILVVGILFAL
+92 YLDILVVGILFAI
-105 FSRFDFGNADSVQFY
+105 FSAFNLDSADSVWFY
-120 MLLAGG
+120 MFLAVG
-126 VLVITLFVYI
+126 VLAVTLLVYI
-136 LRGRVKKI
+136 LRGYVKRI
-144 LKSMSAVF
+144 LKNIAGIF
-152 NVSIEIR
+152 NAGIEIR

-181 RLVLETLGMW
+181 QLLLETLGMW
-191 ILYLASYYCF
+191 ILYLTSYYCF
-201 AAFLSGNGSNID
+201 AAFLSHQGSNMN
-213 WLDVFCMLFAKNS
+213 WLDVFYMLFTKNS
-226 IHVGSLGAITVTR
+226 IHVGSLGAITVTQ
-239 GMLNSQMIWTGIY
+239 GMLNTQMIWTGIY

-268 SKDNIIVNSE
+268 AKNDGSVDSE
-278 DEYLNL
+278 ESYLNL
-284 IPQLDEGERLN
+284 IPQLDEDERRN

-309 DSYLKINQNILII
+309 ESYLKINQNILII

-358 QIEWLQK
+358 QIEWLQR
-365 FKDIIPLPQILQYQ
+365 FKDIIPLPDIMQYQ
-379 KQDNFCYYDMSY
+379 KQDNFCYYDMPY
-391 DSSAV
+391 DSQAV

-411 KFIRKATEC
+411 KFIKKATEC

-427 VNQRSADK
+427 VNQRPADK

-446 NKNVDKIMN
+446 NKNLDKIMN

-473 RFHNLPYYLRYLKED
+473 SFHNLPYYLPYLSEE
-488 HLYDIFKNDIY
+488 HLYDIFKNDTY

-513 TRNAEGE
+513 TRNADGD

-558 KNVSLEKNHIN
+558 KNVSIERNRIN

-580 LYNMLDKYMRENFTK
+580 LYDMLDKYMREHFEE

-630 MLMVINDV
+630 MLMVMYDV
-638 ISNFEE
+638 VNNFEE

>member
-1 MVIFDY
+1 
-7 HDKNMLIIAII
+7 MLIIAIA
-18 LVCIA
+18 LVCLA
-23 HFVRTLRWELFVKT
+23 HFIRTLRWELFVKT
-37 YEKPNTKNLLKSLS
+37 YEKPNTKNLLQSLS

-92 YLDILVVGILFAL
+92 YLDILVVGILFAI
-105 FSRFDFGNADSVQFY
+105 FSAFNLDSADSVWFY
-120 MLLAGG
+120 MFLAVG
-126 VLVITLFVYI
+126 VLAVTLLVYI
-136 LRGRVKKI
+136 LRGYVKKI
-144 LKSMSAVF
+144 LKNIAGIF
-152 NVSIEIR
+152 NAGIEIR

-181 RLVLETLGMW
+181 RLLLETLGMW

-201 AAFLSGNGSNID
+201 AAFLSHQGSNVN
-213 WLDVFCMLFAKNS
+213 WLDVFYMLFTKNS
-226 IHVGSLGAITVTR
+226 IHVGSLGAITVTQ
-239 GMLNSQMIWTGIY
+239 GMMNVQMIWTGIY

-268 SKDNIIVNSE
+268 SKDDETLDSE
-278 DEYLNL
+278 EEYLNL
-284 IPQLDEGERLN
+284 IPQLDENERLN

-309 DSYLKINQNILII
+309 ESYLKINQNILII

-358 QIEWLQK
+358 QIEWLQR
-365 FKDIIPLPQILQYQ
+365 FKDIIPLPDIMQYQ
-379 KQDNFCYYDMSY
+379 KQDNFCYYDMPY
-391 DSSAV
+391 DSQAV

-411 KFIRKATEC
+411 KFIKKATEC

-427 VNQRSADK
+427 VNQRPADK

-446 NKNVDKIMN
+446 NKNLDKIMN

-473 RFHNLPYYLRYLKED
+473 SFHNLPYYLPYLSEE
-488 HLYDIFKNDIY
+488 HLYDIFKNDTY

-513 TRNAEGE
+513 TRNADGD

-558 KNVSLEKNHIN
+558 KNVSIERNRIN

-580 LYNMLDKYMRENFTK
+580 LYDMLDKYMREHFEE

-630 MLMVINDV
+630 MLMVMYDV
-638 ISNFEE
+638 VNNFEE

>member
-1 MVIFDY
+1 M
-7 HDKNMLIIAII
+7 KRQEKGKMLIIAIV
-18 LVCIA
+18 LVCLA
-23 HFVRTLRWELFVKT
+23 HFIRTLRWELFVKT
-37 YEKPNTKNLLKSLS
+37 YEKPNTKNLLQSLS

-92 YLDILVVGILFAL
+92 YLDILVVGILFAI
-105 FSRFDFGNADSVQFY
+105 FSAFNLDSADSVWFY
-120 MLLAGG
+120 MFLAVG
-126 VLVITLFVYI
+126 VLAVTLLVYI
-136 LRGRVKKI
+136 LRGYVKKI
-144 LKSMSAVF
+144 LKNIAGIF
-152 NVSIEIR
+152 NARIEIR

-181 RLVLETLGMW
+181 RLLLETLGMW
-191 ILYLASYYCF
+191 ILYLMSYYCF
-201 AAFLSGNGSNID
+201 AAFLSRQGSNMN
-213 WLDVFCMLFAKNS
+213 WLDVFYMLFTKNS
-226 IHVGSLGAITVTR
+226 IHVGSLGAITVTQ
-239 GMLNSQMIWTGIY
+239 GMLNAQMIWTGIY

-268 SKDNIIVNSE
+268 SKNDGSVDSE
-278 DEYLNL
+278 EAYLNL
-284 IPQLDEGERLN
+284 IPQLDEDERLN

-309 DSYLKINQNILII
+309 ESYLKINQNILII

-358 QIEWLQK
+358 QIEWLQR
-365 FKDIIPLPQILQYQ
+365 FKDIIPLPDIMQYQ
-379 KQDNFCYYDMSY
+379 KKDNFCYYDMPY
-391 DSSAV
+391 DSQAV

-411 KFIRKATEC
+411 KFIKKATEC
-420 LENSLYK
+420 LEKSLYK
-427 VNQRSADK
+427 VNQRPADK

-446 NKNVDKIMN
+446 NKNLDKIMN

-473 RFHNLPYYLRYLKED
+473 SFHNLPYYLPYLSEE
-488 HLYDIFKNDIY
+488 HLYDIFKNDTY

-513 TRNAEGE
+513 TRNADGD

-558 KNVSLEKNHIN
+558 KNVSIERNRIN

-580 LYNMLDKYMRENFTK
+580 LYDMLDKYMREHFEE

-630 MLMVINDV
+630 MLMVMYDV
-638 ISNFEE
+638 VNNFEE

>member
-1 MVIFDY
+1 MILV
-7 HDKNMLIIAII
+7 LAII

-23 HFVRTLRWELFVKT
+23 HVMRTLRWELFVKT
-37 YEKPNTKNLLKSLS
+37 YEKPNTKNLLQSLS

-92 YLDILVVGILFAL
+92 YLDILVVGILFAI
-105 FSRFDFGNADSVQFY
+105 FSAFNLDSADSVWFY
-120 MLLAGG
+120 MFLAVG
-126 VLVITLFVYI
+126 VLAVTLLVYI
-136 LRGRVKKI
+136 LRGYVKKI
-144 LKSMSAVF
+144 LKNIAGIF
-152 NVSIEIR
+152 NVRIEIR

-181 RLVLETLGMW
+181 KLLLETLGMW
-191 ILYLASYYCF
+191 ILYLMSYYCF
-201 AAFLSGNGSNID
+201 AAFLSHQGSNMN
-213 WLDVFCMLFAKNS
+213 WLDVFYMLFTKNS
-226 IHVGSLGAITVTR
+226 IHVGSLGAITVTQ
-239 GMLNSQMIWTGIY
+239 GMLNAQMIWTGIY

-268 SKDNIIVNSE
+268 SKNDGSVDSE
-278 DEYLNL
+278 EAYLNL
-284 IPQLDEGERLN
+284 IPQLDEDERRN

-309 DSYLKINQNILII
+309 ESYLKINQNILII

-358 QIEWLQK
+358 QIEWLQR
-365 FKDIIPLPQILQYQ
+365 FKDIIPLPDIMQYQ
-379 KQDNFCYYDMSY
+379 KKDNFCYYDMPY
-391 DSSAV
+391 DSQAV

-411 KFIRKATEC
+411 KFIKKATEC
-420 LENSLYK
+420 LEKSLYK
-427 VNQRSADK
+427 VNQRPADK

-446 NKNVDKIMN
+446 NKNLDKIMN

-473 RFHNLPYYLRYLKED
+473 SFHNLPYYLPYLSEE
-488 HLYDIFKNDIY
+488 HLYDIFKNDTY

-513 TRNAEGE
+513 TRNADGD

-558 KNVSLEKNHIN
+558 KNVSIERNRIN

-580 LYNMLDKYMRENFTK
+580 LYDMLDKYMREHFAK

-630 MLMVINDV
+630 MLMVMNDV
-638 ISNFEE
+638 VNNFEE

>member
-1 MVIFDY
+1 M
-7 HDKNMLIIAII
+7 KRQEKGKMLIIAIV
-18 LVCIA
+18 LVCLA
-23 HFVRTLRWELFVKT
+23 HFIRTLRWELFVKT
-37 YEKPNTKNLLKSLS
+37 YEKPNTKNLLQSLS

-92 YLDILVVGILFAL
+92 YLDILVVGILFAI
-105 FSRFDFGNADSVQFY
+105 FSAFKLDSADSVWFY
-120 MLLAGG
+120 MFLAVG
-126 VLVITLFVYI
+126 VLAVTVLVYI
-136 LRGRVKKI
+136 LRGYVKRI
-144 LKSMSAVF
+144 LKNIAGIF
-152 NVSIEIR
+152 NAGIEIR

-181 RLVLETLGMW
+181 RLLLETLGMW

-201 AAFLSGNGSNID
+201 AAFLSHQGSNVN
-213 WLDVFCMLFAKNS
+213 WLDVFYMLFTKNS
-226 IHVGSLGAITVTR
+226 IHVGSLGAITFTQ
-239 GMLNSQMIWTGIY
+239 GMMNAQMIWTGIY

-268 SKDNIIVNSE
+268 SKDDETLDSE
-278 DEYLNL
+278 EEYLNL
-284 IPQLDEGERLN
+284 IPQLDENERLN

-309 DSYLKINQNILII
+309 ESYLKINQNILII

-358 QIEWLQK
+358 QIEWLQR
-365 FKDIIPLPQILQYQ
+365 FKDIIPLPDIMQYQ
-379 KQDNFCYYDMSY
+379 KQDNFCYYDMPY
-391 DSSAV
+391 DSQAV

-411 KFIRKATEC
+411 KFIKKATEC

-427 VNQRSADK
+427 VNQRPADK

-446 NKNVDKIMN
+446 NKNLDKIMN

-463 EYDEIIINGR
+463 EYDKIIINGR
-473 RFHNLPYYLRYLKED
+473 SFHNLPYYLPYLSEE
-488 HLYDIFKNDIY
+488 HLYDIFKNDTY

-513 TRNAEGE
+513 TRNADGE
-520 DDFYIIDPNTGNVH
+520 DDFYIIDPNTGNIH

-558 KNVSLEKNHIN
+558 KNVSIEKNRIN

-580 LYNMLDKYMRENFTK
+580 LYDMLDKYMRENFEE

-630 MLMVINDV
+630 MLMVMYDV
-638 ISNFEE
+638 VNNFEE

>member
-1 MVIFDY
+1 
-7 HDKNMLIIAII
+7 MLIIAIV
-18 LVCIA
+18 LVCLA
-23 HFVRTLRWELFVKT
+23 HFIRTLRWELFVKT
-37 YEKPNTKNLLKSLS
+37 YEKPNTKNLLQSLS

-92 YLDILVVGILFAL
+92 YLDILVVGILFAI
-105 FSRFDFGNADSVQFY
+105 FSAFNLDSADSVWFY
-120 MLLAGG
+120 MFLAVG
-126 VLVITLFVYI
+126 VLAVTLLVYI
-136 LRGRVKKI
+136 LRGYVKRV
-144 LKSMSAVF
+144 LKNIAAIF
-152 NVSIEIR
+152 NAGIEIR

-181 RLVLETLGMW
+181 RLLLETLGMW

-201 AAFLSGNGSNID
+201 AAFLSHQGSNVN
-213 WLDVFCMLFAKNS
+213 WLDVFYMLFTKNS
-226 IHVGSLGAITVTR
+226 IHVGSLGAITFTQ
-239 GMLNSQMIWTGIY
+239 GMMNAQMIWTGIY

-268 SKDNIIVNSE
+268 SKDDETLDSE
-278 DEYLNL
+278 EEYLNL
-284 IPQLDEGERLN
+284 IPQLDENERLN

-309 DSYLKINQNILII
+309 ESYLKINQNILII

-338 NGKNFFR
+338 NRKNFFR

-358 QIEWLQK
+358 QIEWLQR
-365 FKDIIPLPQILQYQ
+365 FKDIIPLPDIMQYQ
-379 KQDNFCYYDMSY
+379 KQDNFCYYDMPY
-391 DSSAV
+391 DSQAV

-411 KFIRKATEC
+411 KFIKKATEC

-427 VNQRSADK
+427 VNQRPADK

-446 NKNVDKIMN
+446 NKNLDKIMN

-473 RFHNLPYYLRYLKED
+473 SFHNLPYYLPYLSEE
-488 HLYDIFKNDIY
+488 HLYDIFKNDTY

-513 TRNAEGE
+513 TRNADGD

-540 YGKLLQSIHG
+540 YGKLLHSIHG

-558 KNVSLEKNHIN
+558 KNVSIERNRIN

-580 LYNMLDKYMRENFTK
+580 LYDMLDKYMREHFEE

-630 MLMVINDV
+630 MLMVMNDV
-638 ISNFEE
+638 VNNFEE

>member
-1 MVIFDY
+1 
-7 HDKNMLIIAII
+7 
-18 LVCIA
+18 
-23 HFVRTLRWELFVKT
+23 
-37 YEKPNTKNLLKSLS
+37 
-51 IGYFINSFIPFKAG
+51 
-65 DLVRAWISG
+65 
-74 RKMKNGRGFALA
+74 MKNGRGFALA

-92 YLDILVVGILFAL
+92 YLDILVVGILFAI
-105 FSRFDFGNADSVQFY
+105 FSAFNLDSADSVWFY
-120 MLLAGG
+120 MFLAVG
-126 VLVITLFVYI
+126 VLAVTLLVYI
-136 LRGRVKKI
+136 LRGYVKKI
-144 LKSMSAVF
+144 LKNIAGIF
-152 NVSIEIR
+152 NARIEIR

-181 RLVLETLGMW
+181 RLLLETLGMW
-191 ILYLASYYCF
+191 ILYLTSYYCF
-201 AAFLSGNGSNID
+201 AAFLSHQGSNMN
-213 WLDVFCMLFAKNS
+213 WLDVFYMLFTKNS
-226 IHVGSLGAITVTR
+226 IHVGSLGAITVTQ
-239 GMLNSQMIWTGIY
+239 GMLNTQMIWTGIY

-268 SKDNIIVNSE
+268 SKNDGSVDSE
-278 DEYLNL
+278 ESYLNL
-284 IPQLDEGERLN
+284 IPQLDEDERRN

-309 DSYLKINQNILII
+309 ESYLKINQNILII

-358 QIEWLQK
+358 QIEWLQR
-365 FKDIIPLPQILQYQ
+365 FKDIIPLPDIMQYQ
-379 KQDNFCYYDMSY
+379 KQDTFCYYDMPY
-391 DSSAV
+391 DSQAV

-411 KFIRKATEC
+411 KFIKKATEC

-427 VNQRSADK
+427 VNQRPADK

-446 NKNVDKIMN
+446 NKNLDKIMN

-473 RFHNLPYYLRYLKED
+473 SFHNLPYYLPYLSEE
-488 HLYDIFKNDIY
+488 HLYDIFKNDTY

-513 TRNAEGE
+513 TRNADGD

-558 KNVSLEKNHIN
+558 KNVSIERNRIN

-580 LYNMLDKYMRENFTK
+580 LYDMLDKYMREHFEE

-630 MLMVINDV
+630 MLMVMYDV
-638 ISNFEE
+638 VNNFEE

>member
-1 MVIFDY
+1 
-7 HDKNMLIIAII
+7 MLIIAIV
-18 LVCIA
+18 LVCLA
-23 HFVRTLRWELFVKT
+23 HFIRTLRWELFVKT
-37 YEKPNTKNLLKSLS
+37 YEKPNTKNLLQSLS

-92 YLDILVVGILFAL
+92 YLDILVVGILFAI
-105 FSRFDFGNADSVQFY
+105 FSAFNLDSADSVWFY
-120 MLLAGG
+120 MFLAVG
-126 VLVITLFVYI
+126 VLAVTLLVYI
-136 LRGRVKKI
+136 LRGYVKRI
-144 LKSMSAVF
+144 LKNIAGIF
-152 NVSIEIR
+152 NARIEIR

-181 RLVLETLGMW
+181 QLLLETLGMW
-191 ILYLASYYCF
+191 ILYLTSYYWF
-201 AAFLSGNGSNID
+201 AAFLSHQGSNMN
-213 WLDVFCMLFAKNS
+213 WLDVFYMLFTKNS
-226 IHVGSLGAITVTR
+226 IHVGSLGAITVTQ
-239 GMLNSQMIWTGIY
+239 GMLNTQMIWTGIY

-268 SKDNIIVNSE
+268 SKNDGSVDSE
-278 DEYLNL
+278 ESYLNL
-284 IPQLDEGERLN
+284 IPQLDEDERRN

-309 DSYLKINQNILII
+309 ESYLKINQNILII

-358 QIEWLQK
+358 QIEWLQR
-365 FKDIIPLPQILQYQ
+365 FKDIIPLPDIMQYQ
-379 KQDNFCYYDMSY
+379 KKDNFCYYDMPY
-391 DSSAV
+391 DSQAV

-411 KFIRKATEC
+411 KFIKKATEC

-427 VNQRSADK
+427 VNQRPADK

-446 NKNVDKIMN
+446 NKNLDKIMN

-473 RFHNLPYYLRYLKED
+473 SFHNLPYYLPYLSEE
-488 HLYDIFKNDIY
+488 HLYDIFKNDTY

-513 TRNAEGE
+513 TRNADGD

-558 KNVSLEKNHIN
+558 KNVSIEKNHIN
-569 FVFTKSEAYTY
+569 FVFTKSESYTY
-580 LYNMLDKYMRENFTK
+580 LYSMLDEYMREHFTQ

-630 MLMVINDV
+630 MLMVMNDV
-638 ISNFEE
+638 INNFEE

>member
-1 MVIFDY
+1 MTLVLAIS
-7 HDKNMLIIAII
+7 LI
-18 LVCIA
+18 CIA
-23 HFVRTLRWELFVKT
+23 HIVRTLRWELFVKT
-37 YEKPNTKNLLKSLS
+37 YEKPNTKNLLQSLS

-92 YLDILVVGILFAL
+92 YLDILVVGILFAI
-105 FSRFDFGNADSVQFY
+105 FSAFNLDSADSVWFY
-120 MLLAGG
+120 MFLAVG
-126 VLVITLFVYI
+126 VLAVTVLVYI
-136 LRGRVKKI
+136 LRGYVKRI
-144 LKSMSAVF
+144 LKNIAGIF
-152 NVSIEIR
+152 NAGIEIR

-181 RLVLETLGMW
+181 RLLLETLGMW

-201 AAFLSGNGSNID
+201 AAFLSHQGSNVN
-213 WLDVFCMLFAKNS
+213 WLDVFYMLFTKNS
-226 IHVGSLGAITVTR
+226 IHVGSLGAITFTQ
-239 GMLNSQMIWTGIY
+239 GMMNAQMIWTGIY

-268 SKDNIIVNSE
+268 SKDDETLDSE
-278 DEYLNL
+278 EEYLNL
-284 IPQLDEGERLN
+284 IPQLDENERLN

-309 DSYLKINQNILII
+309 ESYLKINQNILII

-358 QIEWLQK
+358 QIEWLQR
-365 FKDIIPLPQILQYQ
+365 FKDIIPLPDIMQYQ
-379 KQDNFCYYDMSY
+379 KQDNFCYYDMPY
-391 DSSAV
+391 DSQAV

-411 KFIRKATEC
+411 KFIKKATEC

-427 VNQRSADK
+427 VNQRPADK

-446 NKNVDKIMN
+446 NKNLDKIMN

-463 EYDEIIINGR
+463 EYDKIIINGR
-473 RFHNLPYYLRYLKED
+473 SFHNLPYYLPYLSEE
-488 HLYDIFKNDIY
+488 HLYDIFKNDTY

-513 TRNAEGE
+513 TRNADGE
-520 DDFYIIDPNTGNVH
+520 DDFYIIDPNTGNIH

-558 KNVSLEKNHIN
+558 KNVSIEKNRIN

-580 LYNMLDKYMRENFTK
+580 LYDMLDKYMRENFEE

-630 MLMVINDV
+630 MLMVMNDV
-638 ISNFEE
+638 INNFEE

>member
-1 MVIFDY
+1 MTLVLAIS
-7 HDKNMLIIAII
+7 LI
-18 LVCIA
+18 CIA
-23 HFVRTLRWELFVKT
+23 HIVRTLRWELFVKT
-37 YEKPNTKNLLKSLS
+37 YEKPNTKNLLQSLS

-92 YLDILVVGILFAL
+92 YLDILVVGILFAI
-105 FSRFDFGNADSVQFY
+105 FSIFKLGNADSVQFY
-120 MLLAGG
+120 MFLAAG
-126 VLVITLFVYI
+126 VLVVTLLVYI
-136 LRGRVKKI
+136 LRGYVKKI
-144 LKSMSAVF
+144 LKSIASIF
-152 NVSIEIR
+152 NARIEIR
-159 LLRFFWSL
+159 LLKFFWSL
-167 IWSFKDIFK
+167 IWSFKDILK
-176 KISKT
+176 KISKA
-181 RLVLETLGMW
+181 RLLLETLGMW
-191 ILYLASYYCF
+191 VLYLASYYCF
-201 AAFLSGNGSNID
+201 AAFLSHQGSNVK
-213 WLDVFCMLFAKNS
+213 WLDVFYMLFAKNS
-226 IHVGSLGAITVTR
+226 IHVGSLGAVTVTT
-239 GMLNSQMIWTGIY
+239 GILNSQMIWTGIY

-261 VISLCLK
+261 IISLFLK
-268 SKDNIIVNSE
+268 AKNEEVDNSE
-278 DEYLNL
+278 EKYLNL
-284 IPQLDEGERLN
+284 IPQLDENERLS

-309 DSYLKINQNILII
+309 ESYLKINQNILII

-358 QIEWLQK
+358 QIEWLQRY
-365 FKDIIPLPQILQYQ
+365 KDIIPLPEVMQYQ
-379 KQDNFCYYDMSY
+379 KQDNFCYYDMPY
-391 DSSAV
+391 DSQAV

-411 KFIRKATEC
+411 RFIKKATEC

-427 VNQRSADK
+427 VNQRAADK

-446 NKNVDKIMN
+446 NKNLDKIMN

-473 RFHNLPYYLRYLKED
+473 SFHNLPYYLQYLSEE
-488 HLYDIFKNDIY
+488 HLYDIFKNDTY

-513 TRNAEGE
+513 TRNEEGE

-558 KNVSLEKNHIN
+558 KNVSIEKNHIN

-580 LYNMLDKYMRENFTK
+580 LYSMLDEYMREHFTK

-630 MLMVINDV
+630 MLMVMNDV
-638 ISNFEE
+638 INNFEE

>member
-1 MVIFDY
+1 
-7 HDKNMLIIAII
+7 MLIIAIV
-18 LVCIA
+18 LVCLA
-23 HFVRTLRWELFVKT
+23 HFIRTLRWELFVKT
-37 YEKPNTKNLLKSLS
+37 YEKPNTKNLLQSLS

-92 YLDILVVGILFAL
+92 YLDILVVGILFAI
-105 FSRFDFGNADSVQFY
+105 FSAFNLDSADSVWFY
-120 MLLAGG
+120 MFLAVG
-126 VLVITLFVYI
+126 VLAVTLLVYI
-136 LRGRVKKI
+136 LRGYVKRI
-144 LKSMSAVF
+144 LKNIAGIF
-152 NVSIEIR
+152 NARIEIR

-181 RLVLETLGMW
+181 QLLLETLGMW
-191 ILYLASYYCF
+191 ILYLTSYYCF
-201 AAFLSGNGSNID
+201 AAFLSHQGSNMN
-213 WLDVFCMLFAKNS
+213 WLDVFYMLFTKNS
-226 IHVGSLGAITVTR
+226 IHVGSLGAITVTQ
-239 GMLNSQMIWTGIY
+239 GMLNTQMIWTGIY

-268 SKDNIIVNSE
+268 SKNDGSVDSE
-278 DEYLNL
+278 ESYLNL
-284 IPQLDEGERLN
+284 IPQLDEDERRN

-309 DSYLKINQNILII
+309 ESYLKINQNILII

-358 QIEWLQK
+358 QIEWLQRV
-365 FKDIIPLPQILQYQ
+365 KDIIPLPDIMQYQ
-379 KQDNFCYYDMSY
+379 KQDNFCYYDMPY
-391 DSSAV
+391 DSQAV

-411 KFIRKATEC
+411 KFIKKATEC

-427 VNQRSADK
+427 VNQRPADK

-446 NKNVDKIMN
+446 NKNLDKIMN

-463 EYDEIIINGR
+463 EYDKIIINGR
-473 RFHNLPYYLRYLKED
+473 SFHNLPYYLPYLSEE
-488 HLYDIFKNDIY
+488 HLYDIFKNDTY

-513 TRNAEGE
+513 TRNADGE
-520 DDFYIIDPNTGNVH
+520 DDFYIIDPNTGNIH

-558 KNVSLEKNHIN
+558 KNVSIEKNRIN

-580 LYNMLDKYMRENFTK
+580 LYDMLDKYMRENFEE

-630 MLMVINDV
+630 MLMVMYDV
-638 ISNFEE
+638 VNNFEE

>member
-1 MVIFDY
+1 MILV
-7 HDKNMLIIAII
+7 LAII

-23 HFVRTLRWELFVKT
+23 HVMRTLRWELFVKT
-37 YEKPNTKNLLKSLS
+37 YEKPNTKNLLQSLS

-92 YLDILVVGILFAL
+92 YLDILVVGILFAI
-105 FSRFDFGNADSVQFY
+105 FSAFNLDSADSVWFY
-120 MLLAGG
+120 MFLAVG
-126 VLVITLFVYI
+126 VLAVTLLVYI
-136 LRGRVKKI
+136 LRGYVKKI
-144 LKSMSAVF
+144 LKNIAGIF
-152 NVSIEIR
+152 NARIEIR

-181 RLVLETLGMW
+181 QLLLETLGMW
-191 ILYLASYYCF
+191 ILYLTSYYCF
-201 AAFLSGNGSNID
+201 AAFLSHQGSNMN
-213 WLDVFCMLFAKNS
+213 WLDVFYMLFTKNS
-226 IHVGSLGAITVTR
+226 IHVGSLGAITVTQ
-239 GMLNSQMIWTGIY
+239 GMLNTQMIWTGIY

-268 SKDNIIVNSE
+268 SKNDGSVDSE
-278 DEYLNL
+278 ESYLNL
-284 IPQLDEGERLN
+284 IPQLDEDERRN

-309 DSYLKINQNILII
+309 ESYLKINQNILII

-358 QIEWLQK
+358 QIEWLQR
-365 FKDIIPLPQILQYQ
+365 FKDIIPLPDIMQYQ
-379 KQDNFCYYDMSY
+379 KQDNFCYYDMPY
-391 DSSAV
+391 DSQAV

-411 KFIRKATEC
+411 KFIKKATEC

-427 VNQRSADK
+427 VNQRPADK

-446 NKNVDKIMN
+446 NKNLDKIMN

-473 RFHNLPYYLRYLKED
+473 SFHNLPYYLPYLSEE
-488 HLYDIFKNDIY
+488 HLYDIFKNDTY

-513 TRNAEGE
+513 TRNADGD

-558 KNVSLEKNHIN
+558 KNVSIERNRIN

-580 LYNMLDKYMRENFTK
+580 LYDMLDKYMREHFEE

-630 MLMVINDV
+630 MLMVMYDV
-638 ISNFEE
+638 VNNFEE

>member
-1 MVIFDY
+1 
-7 HDKNMLIIAII
+7 MLIIAIA
-18 LVCIA
+18 LVCLA
-23 HFVRTLRWELFVKT
+23 HFIRTLRWELFVKT
-37 YEKPNTKNLLKSLS
+37 YEKPNTKNLLQSLS

-92 YLDILVVGILFAL
+92 YLDILVVGILFAI
-105 FSRFDFGNADSVQFY
+105 FSAFNLDSADSVWFY
-120 MLLAGG
+120 MFLAVG
-126 VLVITLFVYI
+126 VLAVTLLVYI
-136 LRGRVKKI
+136 LRGYVKKI
-144 LKSMSAVF
+144 LKNIAGIF
-152 NVSIEIR
+152 NARIEIR

-181 RLVLETLGMW
+181 RLLLETLGMW
-191 ILYLASYYCF
+191 ILYLMSYYCF
-201 AAFLSGNGSNID
+201 AAFLSRQGSNMN
-213 WLDVFCMLFAKNS
+213 WLDVFYMLFTKNS
-226 IHVGSLGAITVTR
+226 IHVGSLGAITVTQ
-239 GMLNSQMIWTGIY
+239 GMLNAQMIWTGIY

-268 SKDNIIVNSE
+268 SKNDGSVDSE
-278 DEYLNL
+278 EAYLNL
-284 IPQLDEGERLN
+284 IPQLDEDERLN

-309 DSYLKINQNILII
+309 ESYLKINQNILII

-358 QIEWLQK
+358 QIEWLQR
-365 FKDIIPLPQILQYQ
+365 FKDIIPLPDIMQYQ
-379 KQDNFCYYDMSY
+379 KKDNFCYYDMPY
-391 DSSAV
+391 DSQAV

-411 KFIRKATEC
+411 KFIKKATEC
-420 LENSLYK
+420 LEKSLYK
-427 VNQRSADK
+427 VNQRPADK

-446 NKNVDKIMN
+446 NKNLDKIMN

-463 EYDEIIINGR
+463 EYDDIIINGR
-473 RFHNLPYYLRYLKED
+473 SFHNLPYYLPYLSEE
-488 HLYDIFKNDIY
+488 HLYDIFKNDTY

-513 TRNAEGE
+513 TRNADGE

-558 KNVSLEKNHIN
+558 KNVSIERNRIN

-580 LYNMLDKYMRENFTK
+580 LYDMLDKYMREHFAK

-630 MLMVINDV
+630 MLMVMNDV
-638 ISNFEE
+638 INNFEE

>member
-1 MVIFDY
+1 M
-7 HDKNMLIIAII
+7 KRQEKGKMLIIAIV
-18 LVCIA
+18 LVCLA
-23 HFVRTLRWELFVKT
+23 HFIRTLRWELFVKT
-37 YEKPNTKNLLKSLS
+37 YEKPNTKNLLQSLS

-92 YLDILVVGILFAL
+92 YLDILVVGILFAI
-105 FSRFDFGNADSVQFY
+105 FSAFNLDSADSVWFY
-120 MLLAGG
+120 MFLAVG
-126 VLVITLFVYI
+126 VLAVTLLVYI
-136 LRGRVKKI
+136 LRGYVKKI
-144 LKSMSAVF
+144 LKNIAGIF
-152 NVSIEIR
+152 NARIEIR

-181 RLVLETLGMW
+181 RLLLETLGMW
-191 ILYLASYYCF
+191 ILYLTSYYCF
-201 AAFLSGNGSNID
+201 AAFLSHQGSNMN
-213 WLDVFCMLFAKNS
+213 WLDVFYMLFTKNS
-226 IHVGSLGAITVTR
+226 IHVGSLGAITVTQ
-239 GMLNSQMIWTGIY
+239 GMLNTQMIWTGIY

-268 SKDNIIVNSE
+268 SKNDGSVDSE
-278 DEYLNL
+278 ESYLNL
-284 IPQLDEGERLN
+284 IPQLDEDERRN

-309 DSYLKINQNILII
+309 ESYLKINQNILII

-358 QIEWLQK
+358 QIEWLQR
-365 FKDIIPLPQILQYQ
+365 FKDIIPLPDIMQYQ
-379 KQDNFCYYDMSY
+379 KKDNFCYYDMPY
-391 DSSAV
+391 DSQAV

-411 KFIRKATEC
+411 KFIKKATEC

-427 VNQRSADK
+427 VNQRPADK

-446 NKNVDKIMN
+446 NKNLDKIMN

-473 RFHNLPYYLRYLKED
+473 SFHNLPYYLPYLSEE
-488 HLYDIFKNDIY
+488 HLYDIFKNDTY

-513 TRNAEGE
+513 TRNADGD

-558 KNVSLEKNHIN
+558 KNVSIERNRIN

-580 LYNMLDKYMRENFTK
+580 LYDMLDKYMREHFEE

-630 MLMVINDV
+630 MLMVMYDV
-638 ISNFEE
+638 VNNFEE

>member
-1 MVIFDY
+1 M
-7 HDKNMLIIAII
+7 KRQEKGKMLIIAIV
-18 LVCIA
+18 LVCLA
-23 HFVRTLRWELFVKT
+23 HFIRTLRWELFVKT
-37 YEKPNTKNLLKSLS
+37 YEKPNTKNLLQSLS

-92 YLDILVVGILFAL
+92 YLDILVVGILFAI
-105 FSRFDFGNADSVQFY
+105 FSAFNLDSADSVWFY
-120 MLLAGG
+120 MFLAVG
-126 VLVITLFVYI
+126 VLAVTVLVYI
-136 LRGRVKKI
+136 LRGYVKRI
-144 LKSMSAVF
+144 LKNIAGIF
-152 NVSIEIR
+152 NAGIEIR

-181 RLVLETLGMW
+181 RLLLETLGMW

-201 AAFLSGNGSNID
+201 AAFLSHQGSNVN
-213 WLDVFCMLFAKNS
+213 WLDVFYMLFTKNS
-226 IHVGSLGAITVTR
+226 IHVGSLGAITFTQ
-239 GMLNSQMIWTGIY
+239 GMMNAQMIWTGIY

-268 SKDNIIVNSE
+268 SKDDETLDSE
-278 DEYLNL
+278 EEYLNL
-284 IPQLDEGERLN
+284 IPQLDENERLN

-309 DSYLKINQNILII
+309 ESYLKINQNILII

-358 QIEWLQK
+358 QIEWLQR
-365 FKDIIPLPQILQYQ
+365 FKDIIPLPDIMQYQ
-379 KQDNFCYYDMSY
+379 KQDNFCYYDMPY
-391 DSSAV
+391 DSQAV

-411 KFIRKATEC
+411 KFIKKATEC

-427 VNQRSADK
+427 VNQRPADK

-446 NKNVDKIMN
+446 NKNLDKIMN

-463 EYDEIIINGR
+463 EYDKIIINGR
-473 RFHNLPYYLRYLKED
+473 SFHNLPYYLPYLSEE
-488 HLYDIFKNDIY
+488 HLYDIFKNDTY

-513 TRNAEGE
+513 ARNADGE
-520 DDFYIIDPNTGNVH
+520 DDFYIIDPNTGNIH

-558 KNVSLEKNHIN
+558 KNVSIEKNRIN

-580 LYNMLDKYMRENFTK
+580 LYDMLDKYMRENFEE

-630 MLMVINDV
+630 MLMVMYDV
-638 ISNFEE
+638 VNNFEE

>member
-1 MVIFDY
+1 
-7 HDKNMLIIAII
+7 MLIIAIV
-18 LVCIA
+18 LVCLA
-23 HFVRTLRWELFVKT
+23 HFIRTLRWELFVKT
-37 YEKPNTKNLLKSLS
+37 YEKPNTKNLLQSLS

-92 YLDILVVGILFAL
+92 YLDILVVGILFAI
-105 FSRFDFGNADSVQFY
+105 FSAFNLDSADSVWFY
-120 MLLAGG
+120 MFLAVG
-126 VLVITLFVYI
+126 VLAVTLLVYI
-136 LRGRVKKI
+136 LRGYVKRI
-144 LKSMSAVF
+144 LKNIAGIF
-152 NVSIEIR
+152 NAGIEIR

-181 RLVLETLGMW
+181 RLLLETLGMW

-201 AAFLSGNGSNID
+201 AAFLSHQGSNVN
-213 WLDVFCMLFAKNS
+213 WLDVFYMLFTKNS
-226 IHVGSLGAITVTR
+226 IHVGSLGAITVTQ
-239 GMLNSQMIWTGIY
+239 GMMNVQMIWTGIY

-268 SKDNIIVNSE
+268 SKDDETLDSE
-278 DEYLNL
+278 EEYLNL
-284 IPQLDEGERLN
+284 IPQLDENERLN

-309 DSYLKINQNILII
+309 ESYLKINQNILII

-358 QIEWLQK
+358 QIEWLQR
-365 FKDIIPLPQILQYQ
+365 FKDIIPLPDIMQYQ
-379 KQDNFCYYDMSY
+379 KQDNFCYYDMPY
-391 DSSAV
+391 DSQAV

-411 KFIRKATEC
+411 KFIQKATEC

-427 VNQRSADK
+427 VNQRPADK

-446 NKNVDKIMN
+446 NKNLDKIMN

-473 RFHNLPYYLRYLKED
+473 SFHNLPYYLPYLSEE
-488 HLYDIFKNDIY
+488 HLYDIFKNDTY

-513 TRNAEGE
+513 TRNADGD

-558 KNVSLEKNHIN
+558 KNVSIERNRIN

-580 LYNMLDKYMRENFTK
+580 LYDMLDKYMREHFEE

-630 MLMVINDV
+630 MLMVMYDV
-638 ISNFEE
+638 VNNFEE

>member
-1 MVIFDY
+1 M
-7 HDKNMLIIAII
+7 KRQEKGKMLIIAIV
-18 LVCIA
+18 LVCLA
-23 HFVRTLRWELFVKT
+23 HFIRTLRWELFVKT
-37 YEKPNTKNLLKSLS
+37 YEKPNTKNLLQSLS

-92 YLDILVVGILFAL
+92 YLDILVVGILFAI
-105 FSRFDFGNADSVQFY
+105 FSAFNLDSADSVWFY
-120 MLLAGG
+120 MFLAVG
-126 VLVITLFVYI
+126 VLAVTLLVYI
-136 LRGRVKKI
+136 LRGHVKRI
-144 LKSMSAVF
+144 LKNIAAIF
-152 NVSIEIR
+152 NAGIEIR

-181 RLVLETLGMW
+181 RLLLETLGMW

-201 AAFLSGNGSNID
+201 AAFLSHQGSNVN
-213 WLDVFCMLFAKNS
+213 WLDVFYMLFTKNS
-226 IHVGSLGAITVTR
+226 IHVGSLGAITFTQ
-239 GMLNSQMIWTGIY
+239 GIMNAQMIWTGIY

-268 SKDNIIVNSE
+268 SKDDETLDSE
-278 DEYLNL
+278 EEYLNL
-284 IPQLDEGERLN
+284 IPQLDENERLN

-309 DSYLKINQNILII
+309 ESYLKINQNILII

-358 QIEWLQK
+358 QIEWLQR
-365 FKDIIPLPQILQYQ
+365 FKDIIPLPDIMQYQ
-379 KQDNFCYYDMSY
+379 KQDNFCYYDMPY
-391 DSSAV
+391 DSQAV

-411 KFIRKATEC
+411 KFIKKATEC

-427 VNQRSADK
+427 VNQRPADK

-446 NKNVDKIMN
+446 NKNLDKIMN

-473 RFHNLPYYLRYLKED
+473 SFHNLPYYLPYLSEE
-488 HLYDIFKNDIY
+488 HLYDIFKNDTY

-513 TRNAEGE
+513 TRNADGD

-558 KNVSLEKNHIN
+558 KNVSIERNRIN

-580 LYNMLDKYMRENFTK
+580 LYDMLDKYMREHFEE

-630 MLMVINDV
+630 MLMVMNDV
-638 ISNFEE
+638 VNNFEE